1 MEWIIY
7 LLAFCWGV
15 RVLIGTC
22 GIFGIVMLFGTAV
35 FAFSFGGGNGG
46 GAMLGI
52 GLIIIPFVWALAKSI
67 DTPNGQQQAKKYTEQ
82 IKETEKEYG
91 IIDFSEKEK

>member
-7 LLAFCWGV
+7 LLAFFWGV

-35 FAFSFGGGNGG
+35 FAFSFGDRNGG
-46 GAMLGI
+46 GVMLGI
-52 GLIIIPFVWALAKSI
+52 GLIIIPFVWALVKSI
-67 DTPNGQQQAKKYTEQ
+67 DTPNGQRQAKQYTEQ